1 MMRSM
6 KRRALLLSIVLGT
19 ALFASYPGLT
29 QVQKVYILP
38 MSSGLD
44 QHLAMSLIRHHQFQV
59 VADPK
64 TADTIF
70 TDKVGEAFEKKLL
83 ELYPPPP
90 PPEEVAKKEK
100 AEKSDKDKSTDKD
113 KTDSLTLKSEPVV
126 RLGGFGR
133 NKGHV
138 FLVDRA
144 TKTVIWSL
152 YKLPK
157 NTTPAELNKTAEAIV
172 SQMQRDI
179 AAKEKQ

>member
-1 MMRSM
+1 M
-6 KRRALLLSIVLGT
+6 KPRALLLSIVLGT

-44 QHLAMSLIRHHQFQV
+44 QHLAKSLTRHHQFQV
-59 VADPK
+59 VTDPK
-64 TADTIF
+64 AADTIF

-100 AEKSDKDKSTDKD
+100 AEKTEKAKSADKERTDVI
-113 KTDSLTLKSEPVV
+113 TLKSEPVV

-133 NKGHV
+133 NKGNV

-144 TKTVIWSL
+144 TKSVIWSF

-157 NTTPAELNKTAEAIV
+157 NTTPDEMHKTAEAIV
-172 SQMQRDI
+172 TQLQRDI
-179 AAKEKQ
+179 ASKDKQ